1 MFTIPKNARPDANCY
16 QLLVTPELA
25 NEWLSHN
32 PLNRPLNE
40 KKAANIARLMQAGLW
55 KHVWQPVILGQNIVL
70 DGQHRL
76 KAIVLSG
83 LSMIMSVVF
92 NQDEN
97 DFMFLDCGSIRTK
110 LDMVRLGLQDHT
122 IKGKHLAVLRAM
134 LAGTNC
140 GGLRQLTSVE
150 MKELY
155 RKHRKAVDFAIALLG
170 KEMDSTV
177 LGILARAFYSL
188 PKETIQSLAA
198 AWKDGSY
205 QPLVEFRQYL
215 AQLEDRQ
222 IATRQEIYKRFEFA
236 IEAFLNN
243 RDAVSSP
250 LYWDEMFPLP

>member
-1 MFTIPKNARPDANCY
+1 MFNIPKNARPDANCY

-25 NEWLSHN
+25 TEWLSHN
-32 PLNRPLNE
+32 ALNRPLND
-40 KKAANIARLMQAGLW
+40 KKASNIARLMKSGLW
-55 KHVWQPVILGQNIVL
+55 KHVWQPIILGQNIVL

-76 KAIVLSG
+76 RAVVLSG

-97 DFMFLDCGSIRTK
+97 DFIFLDSGTPRTK
-110 LDMVRLGLQDHT
+110 LDMVRLGLQDHA
-122 IKGKHLAVLRAM
+122 IKGKHLSVLCAM
-134 LAGTNC
+134 LAGANC
-140 GGLRQLTSVE
+140 NNLQQLSSVE
-150 MKELY
+150 MKDLY
-155 RKHRKAVDFAIALLG
+155 RKHRSVVDFIVGLFG
-170 KEMDSTV
+170 KETDNTV
-177 LGILARAFYSL
+177 LGIMARACYSL
-188 PKETIQSLAA
+188 QKETIQSLAA

-236 IEAFLNN
+236 VEAFLNN